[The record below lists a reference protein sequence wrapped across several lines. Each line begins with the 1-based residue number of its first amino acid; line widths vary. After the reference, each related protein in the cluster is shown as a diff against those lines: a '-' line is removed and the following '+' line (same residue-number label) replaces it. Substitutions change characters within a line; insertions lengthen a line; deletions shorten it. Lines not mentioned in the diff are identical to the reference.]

1 VPSAEPRRFT
11 ADELLHGAPLDQF
24 IRILFALGEEEQEQE
39 QEVEQEQEQ
48 EQGQGQPEEVG
59 LGATAGSD

>member
-1 VPSAEPRRFT
+1 MPSAEPRRFT

-39 QEVEQEQEQ
+39 QEVEQEQG
-48 EQGQGQPEEVG
+48 QGQGQPEEVG

>member
-1 VPSAEPRRFT
+1 MPSAEPRRFT

-39 QEVEQEQEQ
+39 VEQ